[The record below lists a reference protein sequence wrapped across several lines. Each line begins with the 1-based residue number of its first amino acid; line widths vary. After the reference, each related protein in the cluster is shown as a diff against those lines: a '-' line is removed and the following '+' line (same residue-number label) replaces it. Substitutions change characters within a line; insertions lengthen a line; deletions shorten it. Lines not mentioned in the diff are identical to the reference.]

1 MTTSNDDRDRATL
14 EAARWV
20 VTLEEHPGDAALRAR
35 FADWLSASP
44 ENAVAWADSTELYD
58 MMARTPPAHAAHW
71 APYLA
76 EGGEAKA
83 AKVDAKKQDVPGQQ
97 VPERLAGGRPLPA
110 TGRGRPRRSSGRR
123 TALGI
128 AAVALA
134 ACIAVFVVPPL
145 LLWLEADYV
154 TATAELRSFDLAD
167 GSRVQLAP
175 ASALAVDIDEEG
187 RVVRLLEGQAYFEVM
202 PDPERPFRVTAG
214 DVTTEV
220 IGTAFDVRLGV
231 RGAAVAVGEGR
242 VAVNHP
248 AATPSTTQDLRA
260 GDWVQ
265 VDWDGSLRRGDA
277 PPEEAGSWR
286 QGQIVVR
293 DRPLADAVDDL
304 RRYYAGFI
312 VVTDDTLGA
321 RRLSGVYNLADP
333 VAALTAMAGAHDAV
347 VRQMSPWVLVVSP
360 R

>member
-1 MTTSNDDRDRATL
+1 MTTSEENRDRATL

-20 VTLEEHPGDAALRAR
+20 VTLEEHPGDAVLRAR
-35 FADWLSASP
+35 FEDWLSASP
-44 ENAVAWADSTELYD
+44 ENAVAWADSADLYD
-58 MMARTPPAHAAHW
+58 MMAQTPPAHAEHW

-76 EGGEAKA
+76 EGGEARA
-83 AKVDAKKQDVPGQQ
+83 AKVDTEKRNMP
-97 VPERLAGGRPLPA
+97 GRPPLA
-110 TGRGRPRRSSGRR
+110 TSRPRPRRSGRR
-123 TALGI
+123 RVALG
-128 AAVALA
+128 AVAVALA

-145 LLWLEADYV
+145 LLRLEADYV
-154 TATAELRSFDLAD
+154 TATAEQRSFDLAD
-167 GSRVQLAP
+167 GSRVHLAP
-175 ASALAVDIDEEG
+175 ASALTVALDEDG
-187 RVVRLLEGQAYFEVM
+187 RVVRLLEGQAYFEVT
-202 PDPERPFRVTAG
+202 PDPERPFRVAAG

-220 IGTAFDVRLGV
+220 IGTAFDVRLGA

-242 VAVNHP
+242 VRVDH
-248 AATPSTTQDLRA
+248 STAQDLRA

-265 VDWDGSLRRGDA
+265 VGWDGSLRRGNA
-277 PPEEAGSWR
+277 PPEEAGFWR
-286 QGQIVVR
+286 QGQFVVR

-312 VVTDDTLGA
+312 VVTDYALGA

-347 VRQMSPWVLVVSP
+347 VRQISPWVLVVSA

>member
-58 MMARTPPAHAAHW
+58 MMARTPPGHAAHW
-71 APYLA
+71 LPYMA
-76 EGGEAKA
+76 AGAKA
-83 AKVDAKKQDVPGQQ
+83 KTARVDAKKQGVPEQQ
-97 VPERLAGGRPLPA
+97 VPDRLAGGRPLPA

-167 GSRVQLAP
+167 GSRVHLAP
-175 ASALAVDIDEEG
+175 ASALTVDLDEG
-187 RVVRLLEGQAYFEVM
+187 
-202 PDPERPFRVTAG
+202 G
-214 DVTTEV
+214 D
-220 IGTAFDVRLGV
+220 RK
-231 RGAAVAVGEGR
+231 
-242 VAVNHP
+242 
-248 AATPSTTQDLRA
+248 
-260 GDWVQ
+260 
-265 VDWDGSLRRGDA
+265 
-277 PPEEAGSWR
+277 EAE
-286 QGQIVVR
+286 
-293 DRPLADAVDDL
+293 
-304 RRYYAGFI
+304 
-312 VVTDDTLGA
+312 
-321 RRLSGVYNLADP
+321 P
-333 VAALTAMAGAHDAV
+333 V
-347 VRQMSPWVLVVSP
+347 
-360 R
+360 